1 MNILP
6 LRSQYIYSL
15 LKFVVKNREIFD
27 INRDYYE
34 INTRHNMDMH
44 MNQVNLMKYGNGV
57 FHMAVRVYTAL
68 PNEIKTTFRN
78 INKFKQKTVHLKDF
92 LYTNSFYTMN
102 EFLLRDKHCT
112 NA

>member
-1 MNILP
+1 
-6 LRSQYIYSL
+6 
-15 LKFVVKNREIFD
+15 
-27 INRDYYE
+27 
-34 INTRHNMDMH
+34 MDMH
-44 MNQVNLMKYGNGV
+44 MNQVNLMKYRNGV

-78 INKFKQKTVHLKDF
+78 INKFKQNLMDF
-92 LYTNSFYTMN
+92 LDTNSFYTLN

>member
-27 INRDYYE
+27 INRDYYQ

-57 FHMAVRVYTAL
+57 FHMAVRMYNAL
-68 PNEIKTTFRN
+68 PNEIKTTFNN
-78 INKFKQKTVHLKDF
+78 INNFNQNLKDF
-92 LYTNSFYTMN
+92 LCTNSFYTLN